1 MIEENLRLV
10 YLEASDICGPEP
22 TLRNISIEFAFFNTE
37 LASIT
42 LLSSND
48 KKTQL
53 SKTINLMKFAR
64 RSYGDFNTGFDDSNY
79 YNFHVWQKNK
89 SYQVYYR
96 YPDDEN
102 VWQEEILITSEK
114 YDDVLAFARSGEDV
128 LTPGKIT
135 E

>member
-1 MIEENLRLV
+1 
-10 YLEASDICGPEP
+10 
-22 TLRNISIEFAFFNTE
+22 
-37 LASIT
+37 
-42 LLSSND
+42 
-48 KKTQL
+48 
-53 SKTINLMKFAR
+53 MKFAR